1 MNTLFSKILADL
13 KMSTERL
20 FGEDDGQF
28 INKSR
33 KVGLTV
39 VTPLDR
45 KTASQLELDS
55 KHGKITGIIA
65 S

>member
-1 MNTLFSKILADL
+1 MNTLLSKTLAAL
-13 KMSTERL
+13 KMSTKCL
-20 FGEDDGQF
+20 FGEDDGQC

-33 KVGLTV
+33 KVGLTG
-39 VTPLDR
+39 VTPSDR